1 MDKNIPIDQNMID
14 YIFSHSESLHKVQ
27 KKILKFN
34 DNLGKAKRLQI
45 SILQA
50 NFLQFLIKAHKFK
63 SCLEVGTF
71 TGYCSLSMALSL
83 PNNGKV
89 YGIDMRKLN
98 QLELS
103 KVNLKRFSSVK
114 ILQYLPQNFSLFE
127 TILVSAND
135 ELVNLF
141 LKRQINFT
149 DISKKLLN
157 IIRSRKFKKFKG
169 LQPKKIDDII
179 KLNSY
184 VRSII
189 N

>member
-1 MDKNIPIDQNMID
+1 
-14 YIFSHSESLHKVQ
+14 
-27 KKILKFN
+27 
-34 DNLGKAKRLQI
+34 
-45 SILQA
+45 
-50 NFLQFLIKAHKFK
+50 
-63 SCLEVGTF
+63 
-71 TGYCSLSMALSL
+71 
-83 PNNGKV
+83 
-89 YGIDMRKLN
+89 MRKLN